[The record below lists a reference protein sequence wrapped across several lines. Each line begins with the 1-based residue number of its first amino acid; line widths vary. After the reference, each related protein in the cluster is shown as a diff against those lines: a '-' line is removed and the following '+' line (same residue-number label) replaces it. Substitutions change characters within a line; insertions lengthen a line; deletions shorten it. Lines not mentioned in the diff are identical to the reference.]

1 MSIVKCFFNYLTA
14 AGDTSSDKILTDL
27 QVAFQKVKK
36 LFAIKMVLSVTFVY
50 PLRALRT
57 GMSLRWV
64 LTT

>member
-36 LFAIKMVLSVTFVY
+36 LLCNKNDTLSDICLSIESAENRDELKVGF
-50 PLRALRT
+50 
-57 GMSLRWV
+57 
-64 LTT
+64 